1 MTYIY
6 RANTSSE
13 RPYALRCRTRKKRV
27 RRPKG
32 TTECPSPRRQDAKRR
47 VVSVVSAMCC
57 VNAVDRVVSLGDWR
71 GYTDKY
77 EDDRLGEE
85 LGNDAR
91 VWRVL
96 IDEGRDFDAAM
107 LQRFRDHLD
116 VDLVFVS
123 IVPFPLEQ
131 NTERTLRL
139 VSSRPSQQHSS
150 SRAINFYLLTL
161 ATARTSSWNSFSSQW
176 RTRPRSSPSLSLLR
190 QTSLLHP
197 RRLLSTSFGS

>member
-1 MTYIY
+1 
-6 RANTSSE
+6 
-13 RPYALRCRTRKKRV
+13 
-27 RRPKG
+27 
-32 TTECPSPRRQDAKRR
+32 
-47 VVSVVSAMCC
+47 MCC
-57 VNAVDRVVSLGDWR
+57 VNAVDRVISPGDWR

-123 IVPFPLEQ
+123 FVPSPSEQ
-131 NTERTLRL
+131 NTQRAFRL
-139 VSSRPSQQHSS
+139 VSSRPSS
-150 SRAINFYLLTL
+150 L
-161 ATARTSSWNSFSSQW
+161 
-176 RTRPRSSPSLSLLR
+176 PS
-190 QTSLLHP
+190 
-197 RRLLSTSFGS
+197 